1 MMRGKRSVKWKR
13 RENSDRKRIFA
24 GYSVPRP
31 PPSYSKA
38 NLGKT
43 HAERLFAGYVSM
55 GGDDVD
61 HLLLKISI
69 VFT

>member
-1 MMRGKRSVKWKR
+1 MMRGKRSVKRKR
-13 RENSDRKRIFA
+13 RENSDRKRIIA
-24 GYSVPRP
+24 GYSVPCP
-31 PPSYSKA
+31 PPSYSKEKKR
-38 NLGKT
+38 KT

-55 GGDDVD
+55 GGDEVD